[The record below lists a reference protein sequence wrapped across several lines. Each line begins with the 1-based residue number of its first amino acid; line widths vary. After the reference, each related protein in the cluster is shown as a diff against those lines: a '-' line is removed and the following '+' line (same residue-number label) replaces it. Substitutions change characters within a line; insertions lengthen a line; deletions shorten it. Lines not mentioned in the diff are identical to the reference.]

1 MTERQF
7 AIIICT
13 AVTLCGLALF
23 AAAPGDPLAVHGFIV
38 LAFSIGTI
46 FVVLSGYYAPDP
58 AEERLA
64 HYYDDPIKVGIVLAM
79 VWAVFAMFIGVWVAL
94 LLAYPEMTFDAAWS
108 RSEERR
114 VGKSVSVSVDLGGRR
129 CIKKKTRTK
138 KR

>member
-1 MTERQF
+1 MISQLTRTERQF

-64 HYYDDPIKVGIVLAM
+64 HYHDDPIKVGIVLAM
-79 VWAVFAMFIGVWVAL
+79 VWAV
-94 LLAYPEMTFDAAWS
+94 
-108 RSEERR
+108 RSDEHTSELQSLMRISYA
-114 VGKSVSVSVDLGGRR
+114 VFCL
-129 CIKKKTRTK
+129 KKKNQIN
-138 KR
+138 

>member
-1 MTERQF
+1 MRPQVSTGLQTADDNGEGNMISQLTRTERQF

-58 AEERLA
+58 ADERLA

-79 VWAVFAMFIGVWVAL
+79 VWAVFAMFIGVWVA
-94 LLAYPEMTFDAAWS
+94 
-108 RSEERR
+108 RSEEHTSELQSLMRM
-114 VGKSVSVSVDLGGRR
+114 
-129 CIKKKTRTK
+129 
-138 KR
+138 